1 MICCELLW
9 IPDEAKH
16 NMLKQLGH
24 LWKMPTHHSPL
35 KGGEN
40 NSVLIVF
47 ASQRKKKY
55 ILNDLVHYIDSL
67 FI

>member
-1 MICCELLW
+1 
-9 IPDEAKH
+9 
-16 NMLKQLGH
+16 MLKQLGH

-47 ASQRKKKY
+47 ASQRKKKN